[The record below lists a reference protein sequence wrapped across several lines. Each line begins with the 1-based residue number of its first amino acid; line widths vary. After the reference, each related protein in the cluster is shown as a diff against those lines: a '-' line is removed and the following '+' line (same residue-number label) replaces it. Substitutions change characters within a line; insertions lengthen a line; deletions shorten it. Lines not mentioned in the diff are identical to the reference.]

1 MSAPAE
7 TPTTLR
13 TAVWLLAFQAVAVT
27 GITIYLLV
35 RDFGAEGFEARL
47 AWAVTAFAVLGAAL
61 LGLLARSV
69 ARRRRWARDVAVAL
83 ELTILAPAY
92 FMVGDQAILLAVVV
106 GGTALAIIA
115 LLVMPATNRAIGVRA

>member
-1 MSAPAE
+1 
-7 TPTTLR
+7 
-13 TAVWLLAFQAVAVT
+13 
-27 GITIYLLV
+27 
-35 RDFGAEGFEARL
+35 
-47 AWAVTAFAVLGAAL
+47 VLGAAL

-115 LLVMPATNRAIGVRA
+115 LLVLPATNRAIGVRA